1 MIIKI
6 VILLIVL
13 LVFLVYKIYFSS
25 YFKVRDVYMSLKSFL
40 DVRDALVLKL
50 VPEIKNEKMSKVIV
64 NLIDERKENF
74 KTSYNNSILADVRLN
89 SELREFYKSVN
100 EIKKN
105 DVINSVFSKIINL
118 EKDLKNIRI
127 EYNKAVEKYNDNLI
141 KHKFV
146 CLKVIRMKPL
156 DTYKVR
162 ESWYS

>member
-162 ESWYS
+162 ES

>member
-127 EYNKAVEKYNDNLI
+127 EYNKAVEKYNDNHIDGARNIPMILLFWLQ
-141 KHKFV
+141 K
-146 CLKVIRMKPL
+146 
-156 DTYKVR
+156 
-162 ESWYS
+162 